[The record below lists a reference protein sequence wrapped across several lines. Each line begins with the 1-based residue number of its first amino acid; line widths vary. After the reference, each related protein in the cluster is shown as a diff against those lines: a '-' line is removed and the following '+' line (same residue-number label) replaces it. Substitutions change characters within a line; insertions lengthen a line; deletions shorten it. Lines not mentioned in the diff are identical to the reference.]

1 MKLRP
6 CLALISLLALASCGG
21 CPGCSQGPRPSIVIG
36 TPATAA
42 NAARVTA
49 TITPNVFA
57 VTKVILEFGRRPTA
71 SNAVN
76 VIYTSEPG
84 SYNLSHTFDPPT
96 FPTTDRFDATFRFPT
111 LTAGELVDYQFKVTH
126 RNADGNELFF
136 WSERKTFQVTA
147 AVAAPPG
154 GPVGGGGGN
163 TGNCDDPIANVS
175 RPANSI
181 SGGSIQDRGGNA
193 PAISAD
199 GQFVA
204 FVTQMKFDPNAADGD
219 QVYRRNLQSG
229 EIVPVSRPATSTSGG
244 SITDRGGHAPSISA
258 DGQRV
263 AFVTQTKFEA
273 NAADGD
279 QVYVRD
285 LATGNVLPVS
295 TPTGGAQDRGGAAP
309 VISGNGR
316 FVVFITQTKFDPQ
329 ASDGVDQI
337 YRRDLQTG
345 AVVPVTR
352 PAQSIS
358 GGAVTDRGGHSPSIS
373 DDGRFVAFVTSTQFD
388 PDAADAD
395 QIYVRDLDTGN
406 ILRVS
411 TPANGI
417 NGGSTTDLG
426 GTDPRISGDGQFVA
440 FVSRTKFDP
449 NASGDDQIY
458 RRALL
463 PGTIQI
469 VTRPATS
476 TSGGSVTDRGGKSP
490 AISMNGQRVSFVTR
504 TAFDANAAADVDQI
518 YVRDLESGD
527 ILRVSTPANGING
540 GSTTDRGGAAPILS
554 GNGRF
559 VAFVTRTQFDPN
571 AANGVDEIYR
581 RCLPE

>member
-49 TITPNVFA
+49 TVTPNVFA

-136 WSERKTFQVTA
+136 WSERKT
-147 AVAAPPG
+147 
-154 GPVGGGGGN
+154 
-163 TGNCDDPIANVS
+163 
-175 RPANSI
+175 
-181 SGGSIQDRGGNA
+181 
-193 PAISAD
+193 
-199 GQFVA
+199 
-204 FVTQMKFDPNAADGD
+204 
-219 QVYRRNLQSG
+219 
-229 EIVPVSRPATSTSGG
+229 
-244 SITDRGGHAPSISA
+244 
-258 DGQRV
+258 
-263 AFVTQTKFEA
+263 
-273 NAADGD
+273 
-279 QVYVRD
+279 
-285 LATGNVLPVS
+285 
-295 TPTGGAQDRGGAAP
+295 
-309 VISGNGR
+309 
-316 FVVFITQTKFDPQ
+316 
-329 ASDGVDQI
+329 
-337 YRRDLQTG
+337 
-345 AVVPVTR
+345 
-352 PAQSIS
+352 
-358 GGAVTDRGGHSPSIS
+358 
-373 DDGRFVAFVTSTQFD
+373 
-388 PDAADAD
+388 
-395 QIYVRDLDTGN
+395 
-406 ILRVS
+406 
-411 TPANGI
+411 
-417 NGGSTTDLG
+417 
-426 GTDPRISGDGQFVA
+426 
-440 FVSRTKFDP
+440 
-449 NASGDDQIY
+449 
-458 RRALL
+458 
-463 PGTIQI
+463 
-469 VTRPATS
+469 
-476 TSGGSVTDRGGKSP
+476 
-490 AISMNGQRVSFVTR
+490 MNGQRVSFVTR

-559 VAFVTRTQFDPN
+559 VAFVTHTQFDPN